1 MERELIITVHK
12 DSPGKEQLIFELKS
26 VKSMFSFIES
36 FDTFKTCNEV
46 FDIIKGRRIR
56 NRFSLKRIFKNGTVS
71 KPHQYI
77 INLN

>member
-1 MERELIITVHK
+1 MEREVIITVHK
-12 DSPGKEQLIFELKS
+12 NNSANEQLISELRS

-46 FDIIKGRRIR
+46 FDILKGRHIR
-56 NRFSLKRIFKNGTVS
+56 NRFALKRIFRKGMIS

>member
-1 MERELIITVHK
+1 MEREVIITVHK
-12 DSPGKEQLIFELKS
+12 NSSADEQLISELRS

-36 FDTFKTCNEV
+36 FETFKTCNEV
-46 FDIIKGRRIR
+46 FDILKGRRIR
-56 NRFSLKRIFKNGTVS
+56 NRFSLKRIFRKGMIS